1 MKIIK
6 TNKGESIKVSDE
18 HYEYLSQ
25 FTWHINNMGTVVRA
39 RLTDDP
45 EHYPNGIV
53 SMAREIFSC
62 PHRRQRVTHKDKDKL
77 NCQKDNLVL
86 HPMRVGSVINPFQI

>member
-1 MKIIK
+1 MKEIE
-6 TNKGESIKVSDE
+6 TRKGEKIQVSDE
-18 HYEYLSQ
+18 HYDYLSGY
-25 FTWHINNMGTVVRA
+25 TWHINNMGVVVRA

-45 EHYPNGIV
+45 KHYPAGIV

-62 PHRRQRVTHKDKDKL
+62 PHRRQRVTHRDKNKL

-86 HPMRVGSVINPFQI
+86 HPIKVGTATNPFQK